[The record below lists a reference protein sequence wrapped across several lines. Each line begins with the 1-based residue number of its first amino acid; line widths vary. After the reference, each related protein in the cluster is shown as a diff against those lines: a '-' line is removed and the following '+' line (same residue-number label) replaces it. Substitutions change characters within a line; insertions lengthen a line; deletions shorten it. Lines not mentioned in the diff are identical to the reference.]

1 MEFEVIGEIT
11 AVETIDAGSSIRE
24 IDRLR
29 KVYGTGRWR
38 KMKGIATVRLPDD
51 TLREAEIHWYESHGI
66 GKREFKIKRLLPE

>member
-11 AVETIDAGSSIRE
+11 AVETIDVGSSIRE

>member
-11 AVETIDAGSSIRE
+11 AVETIAVGSSIRE